1 MLNAERLLFFY
12 FGEVVSIYHI
22 GAHVKHAQLFVEDC
36 SNLNNPWLHIIMYS
50 CWLCSL
56 MVGWFDG
63 TLSIRV
69 QILVLAPFHAN
80 PYGAPMVTSG
90 SPDLLVAQSFGGAH
104 RGRICVCVS

>member
-80 PYGAPMVTSG
+80 PYEAPKW
-90 SPDLLVAQSFGGAH
+90 
-104 RGRICVCVS
+104 